1 MKKTITAEQF
11 DELSTADYG
20 EFLKTLEEYTGI
32 EARPYTAYQ
41 FFDAAGNFLANS
53 DETCLEDLLE
63 KAGIEVTDDGMEK
76 LSGS

>member
-1 MKKTITAEQF
+1 MARTITAAQF
-11 DELSTADYG
+11 DELSTAEYG
-20 EFLKTLEEYTGI
+20 EYLKTLEEYTGI

-63 KAGIEVTDDGMEK
+63 KAGIEVIEDGV
-76 LSGS
+76 